1 MDRSF
6 ITVLSMLGASLM
18 LYMAGWTVGVTPAS
32 REEHAFMNE
41 LKTSEF
47 GKDPSVRA
55 AAAQAQ
61 ESLYVSRAHFHAMQ
75 RAFEIAVAREQGR
88 RQALGS

>member
-1 MDRSF
+1 
-6 ITVLSMLGASLM
+6 
-18 LYMAGWTVGVTPAS
+18 
-32 REEHAFMNE
+32 MNE

-61 ESLYVSRAHFHAMQ
+61 ESIYVSRAHFHAMQ
-75 RAFEIAVAREQGR
+75 HAFEIAVARKQVR